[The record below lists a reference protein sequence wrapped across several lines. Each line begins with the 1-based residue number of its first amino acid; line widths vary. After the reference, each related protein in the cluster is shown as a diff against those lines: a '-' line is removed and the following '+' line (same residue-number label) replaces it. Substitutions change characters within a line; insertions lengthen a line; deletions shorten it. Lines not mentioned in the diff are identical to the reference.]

1 MNLILFLSITLR
13 LIAAFMSIRIALRFR
28 DYRILLLAAILI
40 LTSVRQ
46 VFHYAGEPAN
56 VWLSEQSW
64 GTSLEELP
72 SVLASLLAIPCV
84 FYLGRILEDQR
95 RSLLAVERGERR
107 LRSCIE
113 TSPNIAMQW
122 YDESG
127 KVIFWN
133 HASERVF
140 GWSTSEATGKQLCD
154 LFLNSSQHAEFL
166 EALASI
172 KATGKSVGPTE
183 FQFER
188 RDGVACQCLSTIF
201 SIPGESGQVIYVC
214 MDVDVTER
222 IQAQNELQLRET
234 QLQLFVEH
242 TPAAVAMLDRDMK
255 YIIAS
260 KRWMQD
266 YRLSDASIVG
276 RSHYDVFKDLPD
288 RWRHVHERCLAG
300 SVESCA
306 EDIFPREDGAIDWVR
321 WETLPWFHNS
331 GEIGGIIMFTEV
343 ITERVQAR
351 EALRQSEERFRV
363 LVESMDVVAWEADP
377 ATTQFTFVTGQPER
391 VTGFKPEEWYAP
403 DFWVNHIHPDDRE
416 GSVEFCRNATLRGI
430 PHDFEYRFVKKD
442 GQDAWLHDFVAVE
455 IRDGKAVKLRG
466 LMLDVTESKES
477 QARLAKSEERLR
489 ATIEAVRLGFWELNI
504 ETQDLQLSPEWYQ
517 LLGYKFGDFPS
528 TTEAAHSFF
537 HPDDRDA
544 IVAHFDKFVAN
555 PEKPFEMEFR
565 MKHRDGQYRWWMSRG
580 YAVKL
585 KDGRGLLVRG
595 INLDITDQKHI
606 STALQESE
614 ERFKG
619 IADHGSVGIWQVG
632 LDQRSIYA
640 NRAMCDLLEVDSEEE
655 LKGIHVSSFCKPD
668 EWMQINQEFG
678 RRNNGVAST
687 YEIDLIGRRGTK
699 KRVLISGAPLR
710 TSEGAVRG
718 SIATFTDI
726 SALKQAEQSAQES
739 RERFAGI
746 VQSAMDGIISIDDSH
761 RIVLFNKAA
770 ETMFGVGQSEVHGQ
784 SIERLI
790 PDRFRSS
797 HAEHIRVFQKTGTT
811 NRKMGSLGTVSG
823 IRANGEEFQIEAS
836 ISQMDVAGEHFFT
849 VILRDISERLR
860 QESELQESREMLER
874 AQEVGR
880 IGSWWWVPSA
890 GDQLN
895 WTKETYRIF
904 GLSEDE
910 FDRRMESLMD
920 YFHPDDREFVRAE
933 LDAAI
938 RGERRFNIDHR
949 IVRRNGDVGWVHA
962 EADIVRDNA
971 GLPLKMIGV
980 CQEITESKQAEHLE
994 QIRTFMLEGLTAGKP
1009 LEGILDGVARQI
1021 DKARPGMLCSILL
1034 LDETGRRLK
1043 HGAAPSLPDFYNV
1056 AIDGVEIGEK
1066 VGSCGATAFA
1076 GRPTI
1081 VADVMTHENWA
1092 PYRDLANRAGVACC
1106 WSFPITSA
1114 GEKVLG
1120 TFAVYR
1126 RDPGLPSPDDVEL
1139 IETAA
1144 HFVSVA
1150 VEGKR
1155 ADEAVIAAR
1164 QALLDQQRQETQRVE
1179 AELEKLRDELVLKT
1193 RLATIGQVSASIAH
1207 ELRNPL
1213 GAVRNAAYF
1222 LKRRAGVHDEK
1233 LTQYLS
1239 IIEHE
1244 VETSDRI
1251 ISNLMEMTRAK
1262 LPEKQLVNLGEILQ
1276 SIIASTPVPE
1286 YVTIRRTMQ
1295 PDPFTLNAD
1304 PSQLRQ
1310 VVSNLFTNAVQS
1322 MRHSGEIRID
1332 AHRTDDYDVILFSD
1346 DGEGVSPIDRGRLFE
1361 PLFTTKAKGTGLGL
1375 TICRQIIE
1383 RHGGSID
1390 LIENSPRGA
1399 VFRIRLPRALDVT
1412 QGESA

>member
-28 DYRILLLAAILI
+28 DYRILLLTAILI

-127 KVIFWN
+127 TVIFWN
-133 HASERVF
+133 HASERIF
-140 GWSTSEATGKQLCD
+140 GWSTSEAIGKQLCD

-172 KATGKSVGPTE
+172 KSTGRSVGPTE

-214 MDVDVTER
+214 MDVDITER

-242 TPAAVAMLDRDMK
+242 TPAAVAMLDRDMN
-255 YIIAS
+255 YIVAS

-266 YRLSDASIVG
+266 YRLGDASIVG

-288 RWRHVHERCLAG
+288 RWRQVHARCLAG
-300 SVESCA
+300 SVEASA
-306 EDIFPREDGAIDWVR
+306 EDIFPRDDGAIDWVR
-321 WETLPWFHNS
+321 WETHPWYHNS

-351 EALRQSEERFRV
+351 EALRQ
-363 LVESMDVVAWEADP
+363 
-377 ATTQFTFVTGQPER
+377 T
-391 VTGFKPEEWYAP
+391 
-403 DFWVNHIHPDDRE
+403 
-416 GSVEFCRNATLRGI
+416 
-430 PHDFEYRFVKKD
+430 
-442 GQDAWLHDFVAVE
+442 
-455 IRDGKAVKLRG
+455 
-466 LMLDVTESKES
+466 
-477 QARLAKSEERLR
+477 EERLR

-544 IVAHFDKFVAN
+544 IVVHFDKFVAN

-619 IADHGSVGIWQVG
+619 IADHGSVGIWQVD
-632 LDQRSIYA
+632 LDQRSVYA
-640 NRAMCDLLEVDSEEE
+640 NRAMCDLLEVESEEE
-655 LKGIHVSSFCKPD
+655 LRGMHVSSFYKPD
-668 EWMQINQEFG
+668 DWMQINQEFG
-678 RRNNGVAST
+678 RRKNGVAST
-687 YEIDLIGRRGTK
+687 YEIDMIGCRGTK
-699 KRVLISGAPLR
+699 KRVLICGAPLR

-726 SALKQAEQSAQES
+726 SALKQAEQSARES

-770 ETMFGVGQSEVHGQ
+770 ETMFGVDQSEVLGQ

-797 HAEHIRVFQKTGTT
+797 HAEHIRVFRKTGTT

-823 IRANGEEFQIEAS
+823 MRANGEEFPIEAS
-836 ISQMDVAGEHFFT
+836 ISQMDAAGEHFFT

-860 QESELQESREMLER
+860 QESEIQESREMLER

-904 GLSEDE
+904 GLTESE

-933 LDAAI
+933 LDAAM

-962 EADIVRDNA
+962 EADIVQDNV
-971 GLPLKMIGV
+971 GRPLKLIGV

-994 QIRTFMLEGLTAGKP
+994 QIRIFMLEGLTAGKP
-1009 LEGILDGVARQI
+1009 LDQILDGVAHQLE
-1021 DKARPGMLCSILL
+1021 KARPGMLCSILL
-1034 LDETGRRLK
+1034 LDETGHRLR
-1043 HGAAPSLPDFYNV
+1043 HGAAPSLPDFYND
-1056 AIDGVEIGEK
+1056 AIDGVEIGAK

-1076 GRPTI
+1076 GKPTI
-1081 VADVMTHENWA
+1081 VADVMTHENWMH
-1092 PYRDLANRAGVACC
+1092 YRDLAIRAGIACC
-1106 WSFPITSA
+1106 WSFPIKSA

-1150 VEGKR
+1150 VERKR

-1164 QALLDQQRQETQRVE
+1164 QALLDQQRLETQRVE

-1222 LKRRAGVHDEK
+1222 LKRRAGASDEK

-1262 LPEKQLVNLGEILQ
+1262 LPEKQSVNLGEILQ
-1276 SIIASTPVPE
+1276 SIIASTPIPE
-1286 YVTIRRTMQ
+1286 NVSIRRTMQ

-1346 DGEGVSPIDRGRLFE
+1346 DGEGVSPVDRGRLFE

-1412 QGESA
+1412 QGDSA